1 MKNILSIIALSLC
14 FVFGVSA
21 QSTLPRWGGG
31 PPQNDNTGRVLTY
44 ALKTV
49 TTTTAT
55 ATLYQKVNA
64 YKTIIKVGPVNSAI
78 TDSVNVTNAYVGDE
92 IVFIFSAGA
101 TGSTITFGNHMVP
114 SATMVV
120 DASSK
125 ATVSFIF
132 DGTAWIETGRAKE

>member
-1 MKNILSIIALSLC
+1 MKNILLLIGLS
-14 FVFGVSA
+14 FGVIFSQA
-21 QSTLPRWGGG
+21 QSTSPRWGGG

-55 ATLYQKVNA
+55 AVSYQKVNA
-64 YKTIIKVGPVNSAI
+64 FQTIIKVGPVNSSF
-78 TDSVNVTNAYVGDE
+78 TDSVNVTNAYVGDQ
-92 IVFIFSAGA
+92 IIFIFSAGA
-101 TGSTITFGNHMVP
+101 TGGTVTFGNNMVP
-114 SATMVV
+114 SATMAV

-132 DGTAWIETGRAKE
+132 DGVAWIETARAKE